1 MDNSSQNLIS
11 VGEVFTLL
19 KSKLTLLI
27 FLPTLVTILG
37 VFYAINLPEIFESKG
52 VYEIRVN
59 KQSDSSGFLSALAGG
74 NITGVLS
81 NSSGSNVVIQSLK
94 SKQNIIKFLILKDC
108 KNNNYLEEVCNSF
121 KQDKL
126 YPSNVINYYLSRQD
140 LEKYEKPYIKF
151 NSSLKIS
158 SNEGLITI
166 GYSAKT
172 GQDAYSS
179 LVSYINYINAV
190 ENNKKTNELNNSI
203 SFAELRLGSGGQN
216 FLREAYSKTLQSF
229 TYELSM
235 LNMQEEYLLKSI
247 DSPLIP
253 VNKIAPNKRLIVIL
267 FFIGSL
273 SFTIFF
279 IVLRFFIL
287 KL

>member
-1 MDNSSQNLIS
+1 MDNDAQNLIS
-11 VGEVFTLL
+11 VGEIFTLL
-19 KSKLTLLI
+19 KSKLRLLI

-37 VFYAINLPEIFESKG
+37 IFYAINLPEIFESKG
-52 VYEIRVN
+52 VYEIRAN
-59 KQSDSSGFLSALAGG
+59 KQSDSSGLLSAIAGG
-74 NITGVLS
+74 NIAGALS

-108 KNNNYLEEVCNSF
+108 KKNNYIEKVCNSF
-121 KQDKL
+121 KQDKS
-126 YPSNVINYYLSRQD
+126 YPSNVINYSLSRKN
-140 LEKYEKPYIKF
+140 LEDYEKPYIKF

-158 SNEGLITI
+158 SNEGLLTI
-166 GYSAKT
+166 GYSAPS
-172 GQDAYSS
+172 GMDAYTS
-179 LVSYINYINAV
+179 LVSYVEYINII

-203 SFAELRLGSGGQN
+203 SFAELRLRSEGQN
-216 FLREAYSKTLQSF
+216 FLREAYSRTLQSF
-229 TYELSM
+229 THELSM

-273 SFTIFF
+273 SFIIFF
-279 IVLRFFIL
+279 IVLRFFIS